1 MTDEAGRAR
10 GILLVI
16 SSPSGAGKTTL
27 AHLLAEQERLEF
39 SVSYTT
45 RAPRAGER
53 DGVDYKFVTE
63 DEFSRMVDR
72 NEFAEWAVVHG
83 ARYGTAIHTVNRA
96 LEDGK
101 DYLFDIDWQGGAQI
115 RRQWPEESVLV
126 FILPPSMAELE
137 RRLRRRATD
146 APEAIERRLAM
157 ATRELEHFARV
168 RLPGRQRQPRNRA
181 QGAVI
186 HICRGSLR
194 AGAARTLR
202 AGAARRGADEGAA
215 SQPMTEVQEICTQV
229 RGYDPA
235 ADTGL
240 IERSFAFAAERHA
253 GQKRRSGEPYVVHP
267 VGVARI
273 ISELRL
279 DVPSVCAGLL
289 HDCVEDTSATAED
302 IGRLFGTEIQFLV
315 EGVTKLGQIPWT
327 TREERQ
333 AENFRKMLLAM
344 ARDIRVILIK
354 LADRVDNM
362 RTLEHMP
369 RDKQERIARETLE
382 IYAPLANRL
391 GIQWMK
397 VELEDLAFQYLE
409 PDRVRAPGRARWP
422 RRPARARPTSPRSST
437 SCKTVL
443 AEAEIKAQISGRA
456 KHLWSIYQKMKKTGR
471 DVEQIYDVLAFRV
484 ITESVRDC
492 YAVLGV
498 VHSNWT
504 PVPGRFKDFIALP
517 KPNLYQSLH
526 TTVIGP
532 RAERM
537 EVQIR
542 TQEMHRIA
550 EQGIAAHWKYKEQ
563 KTPGADD
570 GKAFAWLRQLME
582 WQRDLKDPTEFIE
595 TVKIDLFQDEV
606 FVFTPKGDV
615 KALPKG
621 STPIDLAYAIHS
633 QVGEHCSGA
642 RVNGLIVPLR
652 YALRNGDTVE
662 ILASANQ
669 KPSKDWLKFVVTS
682 RANTKIRHYIRMEQ
696 RERSRQMGR
705 DLLGRE
711 LRKQDASLATAERD
725 GLLDAAAQRLRLGT
739 ADDLLVAVGYGK
751 VSPEHAADA
760 VLVDRVVDGT
770 PRRPRRRPS
779 SPPPRAARSPSA
791 RSAASRCRA
800 RPTSWSSSPSAAA
813 RSRATR
819 SSASSAAATASSSTR
834 ASARRRSTS
843 IPLRRVDVAW
853 DDESKTL
860 RPVAV
865 QVTCSDR
872 PGLLAAI
879 SKSFTEHGVNISQA
893 KCRTTEDGRA
903 VNTFQVTVGHL
914 DQLKT
919 VLRSLE
925 TIQGVVSATRL

>member
-1 MTDEAGRAR
+1 M
-10 GILLVI
+10 
-16 SSPSGAGKTTL
+16 SG
-27 AHLLAEQERLEF
+27 
-39 SVSYTT
+39 
-45 RAPRAGER
+45 
-53 DGVDYKFVTE
+53 
-63 DEFSRMVDR
+63 
-72 NEFAEWAVVHG
+72 
-83 ARYGTAIHTVNRA
+83 
-96 LEDGK
+96 
-101 DYLFDIDWQGGAQI
+101 
-115 RRQWPEESVLV
+115 
-126 FILPPSMAELE
+126 
-137 RRLRRRATD
+137 
-146 APEAIERRLAM
+146 
-157 ATRELEHFARV
+157 
-168 RLPGRQRQPRNRA
+168 
-181 QGAVI
+181 
-186 HICRGSLR
+186 
-194 AGAARTLR
+194 
-202 AGAARRGADEGAA
+202 
-215 SQPMTEVQEICTQV
+215 VQEILASV
-229 RGYDPA
+229 RAYDAA

-253 GQKRRSGEPYVVHP
+253 GQKRRSGDPYVVHP

-315 EGVTKLGQIPWT
+315 EGVTKLGQIAWT

-362 RTLEHMP
+362 RTLAHMP
-369 RDKQERIARETLE
+369 RDKQERISRETRE

-397 VELEDLAFQYLE
+397 AELEDLAFRYLE
-409 PDRVRAPGRARWP
+409 PEDYSALISRLSETAVSREQYIAEVVDRLNAALV
-422 RRPARARPTSPRSST
+422 
-437 SCKTVL
+437 
-443 AEAEIKAQISGRA
+443 EAEIKAAVSGRA
-456 KHLWSIYQKMKKTGR
+456 KHLWSIQQKMKRSGR
-471 DVEQIYDVLAFRV
+471 DVEQIYDVIAFRV

-492 YAVLGV
+492 YGVLGV

-532 RAERM
+532 RAERI
-537 EVQIR
+537 EIQIR

-550 EQGIAAHWKYKEQ
+550 DQGIAAHWQYKEGGE
-563 KTPGADD
+563 KTRSAAD

-621 STPIDLAYAIHS
+621 ATPIDLAYSIHTA
-633 QVGEHCSGA
+633 VGEHCSGA

-662 ILASANQ
+662 ILTSTNQ
-669 KPSKDWLKFVVTS
+669 KPSKDWLKFVATS
-682 RANTKIRHYIRMEQ
+682 RAQTKIRHFIRMEQ
-696 RERSRQMGR
+696 RERSRQLGR

-711 LRKQDASLATAERD
+711 LRKQSFSLQTAERE
-725 GLLDAAAQRLRLGT
+725 GWLEAAAERLRLGN

-751 VSPEHAADA
+751 VNLAHAADA
-760 VLVDRVVDGT
+760 VLIDQSRAGADT
-770 PRRPRRRPS
+770 PAAPVAEVPPAARRPPVK
-779 SPPPRAARSPSA
+779 RSIAGVRVQGEADILVKFAKCCTPVPGDDIVGFI
-791 RSAASRCRA
+791 SRGHGVVIHKGGCPKA
-800 RPTSWSSSPSAAA
+800 LELDP
-813 RSRATR
+813 
-819 SSASSAAATASSSTR
+819 
-834 ASARRRSTS
+834 ARR
-843 IPLRRVDVAW
+843 LDVSW
-853 DDESKTL
+853 DEESKTL

-865 QVTCSDR
+865 QVTCTDR

-879 SKSFTEHGVNISQA
+879 SKTFTEQGVNISQA

-914 DQLKT
+914 EQLKT
-919 VLRSLE
+919 VLRSLGSIE
-925 TIQGVVSATRL
+925 GVVSATRL

>member
-1 MTDEAGRAR
+1 MTD
-10 GILLVI
+10 LVAANPI
-16 SSPSGAGKTTL
+16 HDICSSLSA
-27 AHLLAEQERLEF
+27 
-39 SVSYTT
+39 
-45 RAPRAGER
+45 
-53 DGVDYKFVTE
+53 
-63 DEFSRMVDR
+63 
-72 NEFAEWAVVHG
+72 
-83 ARYGTAIHTVNRA
+83 
-96 LEDGK
+96 
-101 DYLFDIDWQGGAQI
+101 
-115 RRQWPEESVLV
+115 
-126 FILPPSMAELE
+126 
-137 RRLRRRATD
+137 
-146 APEAIERRLAM
+146 
-157 ATRELEHFARV
+157 
-168 RLPGRQRQPRNRA
+168 
-181 QGAVI
+181 
-186 HICRGSLR
+186 
-194 AGAARTLR
+194 
-202 AGAARRGADEGAA
+202 
-215 SQPMTEVQEICTQV
+215 
-229 RGYDPA
+229 YDPA
-235 ADTGL
+235 ADVGL
-240 IERSFAFAAERHA
+240 VQRCYAFAADRHA
-253 GQKRRSGEPYVVHP
+253 GQRRRSGEPYVVHP
-267 VGVARI
+267 LGVARTI
-273 ISELRL
+273 TDLRL
-279 DVPSVCAGLL
+279 DVASVCAGLL

-315 EGVTKLGQIPWT
+315 DGVTKLGQIPWT

-362 RTLEHMP
+362 RTLQHMP
-369 RDKQERIARETLE
+369 REKQERIARETRE

-397 VELEDLAFQYLE
+397 VELEDLSFRYLE
-409 PDRVRAPGRARWP
+409 PDEFQHLTSRMADTSESRAGYIQEVCEKLRA
-422 RRPARARPTSPRSST
+422 A
-437 SCKTVL
+437 L
-443 AEAEIKAQISGRA
+443 ADAEIPAQISGRA
-456 KHLWSIYQKMKKTGR
+456 KHLWSIFQKMKKTGR
-471 DVEQIYDVLAFRV
+471 DLEQIFDVIAFRA

-498 VHSNWT
+498 VHSSWT

-532 RAERM
+532 RADRM

-542 TQEMHRIA
+542 TQEMQRIA

-563 KTPGADD
+563 KAVGQED

-669 KPSKDWLKFVVTS
+669 KPSKDWMKFVVTS
-682 RANTKIRHYIRMEQ
+682 RAKTKIRHFIRQEQ
-696 RERSRQMGR
+696 RERSGHLGR

-711 LRKQDASLATAERD
+711 LRKRHSALASAERD
-725 GLLDAAAQRLRLGT
+725 GLLETAATRLRVGT
-739 ADDLLVAVGYGK
+739 AEDLLVAIGYGR

-760 VLVDRVVDGT
+760 VLVDHQGN
-770 PRRPRRRPS
+770 
-779 SPPPRAARSPSA
+779 AEGE
-791 RSAASRCRA
+791 SAAG
-800 RPTSWSSSPSAAA
+800 PSAAA
-813 RSRATR
+813 ELPAAPVRRAPAKRSIAGIRVQGEADILVKFAKCCSPVPGDSIVGFVSRGHGVVIHTR
-819 SSASSAAATASSSTR
+819 ECEKALDLDP
-834 ASARRRSTS
+834 
-843 IPLRRVDVAW
+843 IRRVDVAW
-853 DDESKTL
+853 DDETRTL

-865 QVTCSDR
+865 QVTCEDR
-872 PGLLAAI
+872 PGLLASI
-879 SKSFTEHGVNISQA
+879 SRTFTENGVNISQA
-893 KCRTTEDGRA
+893 KCRTTEDGRG

-914 DQLKT
+914 EQLKT
-919 VLRSLE
+919 VLRSLLGIE
-925 TIQGVVSATRL
+925 GVVSATRL

>member
-1 MTDEAGRAR
+1 M
-10 GILLVI
+10 
-16 SSPSGAGKTTL
+16 
-27 AHLLAEQERLEF
+27 
-39 SVSYTT
+39 
-45 RAPRAGER
+45 
-53 DGVDYKFVTE
+53 
-63 DEFSRMVDR
+63 
-72 NEFAEWAVVHG
+72 
-83 ARYGTAIHTVNRA
+83 
-96 LEDGK
+96 
-101 DYLFDIDWQGGAQI
+101 ID
-115 RRQWPEESVLV
+115 
-126 FILPPSMAELE
+126 
-137 RRLRRRATD
+137 
-146 APEAIERRLAM
+146 
-157 ATRELEHFARV
+157 
-168 RLPGRQRQPRNRA
+168 
-181 QGAVI
+181 
-186 HICRGSLR
+186 
-194 AGAARTLR
+194 
-202 AGAARRGADEGAA
+202 
-215 SQPMTEVQEICTQV
+215 VQEICTSV
-229 RGYDPA
+229 SGYDPA
-235 ADTGL
+235 ADLGL
-240 IERSFAFAAERHA
+240 IQRSYEFAADRHA
-253 GQKRRSGEPYVVHP
+253 GQRRRSGDPYVVHP

-273 ISELRL
+273 ISQLRL
-279 DVPSVCAGLL
+279 DVPSICAGLL

-315 EGVTKLGQIPWT
+315 EGVTKLGQIPWN

-362 RTLEHMP
+362 RTLQFMP
-369 RDKQERIARETLE
+369 RDKQERIGRETRE
-382 IYAPLANRL
+382 IYAPLSNRL

-397 VELEDLAFQYLE
+397 VELEDLCFQYLE
-409 PDRVRAPGRARWP
+409 PDEFRGLSGRMADTAESRQTYIDEVC
-422 RRPARARPTSPRSST
+422 AKLHAA
-437 SCKTVL
+437 L
-443 AEAEIKAQISGRA
+443 AEEEITANISGRA
-456 KHLWSIYQKMKKTGR
+456 KHLWSIFQKIKKTGR
-471 DVEQIYDVLAFRV
+471 DLDQIFDLIAFRV
-484 ITESVRDC
+484 LTESVRDC

-532 RAERM
+532 RADRM

-542 TQEMHRIA
+542 TQDMHRTA
-550 EQGIAAHWKYKEQ
+550 EQGIAAHWKYKERGGGHLN
-563 KTPGADD
+563 KELNDED

-662 ILASANQ
+662 ILTSTNQ

-682 RANTKIRHYIRMEQ
+682 RAKTKIRHHIRMEQ

-705 DLLGRE
+705 DLLARE
-711 LRKQDASLATAERD
+711 LRKRKDYALNTAERE
-725 GLLDAAAQRLRLGT
+725 GLLDEAAARLKVGN
-739 ADDLLVAVGYGK
+739 ADDLLVALGYGK
-751 VSPEHAADA
+751 ITPEQAVDA
-760 VLVDRVVDGT
+760 VLPDDQEQDGT
-770 PRRPRRRPS
+770 PEPEAVPQPVKRPK
-779 SPPPRAARSPSA
+779 RSVAGIRVQGEADIVVKFAKCCTPVPGDSIIGFI
-791 RSAASRCRA
+791 SRGHGVVIH
-800 RPTSWSSSPSAAA
+800 
-813 RSRATR
+813 TR
-819 SSASSAAATASSSTR
+819 DCSKALDLD
-834 ASARRRSTS
+834 
-843 IPLRRVDVAW
+843 PVRRVDVAW

-860 RPVAV
+860 RPVAI
-865 QVTCSDR
+865 QVSCEDR
-872 PGLLAAI
+872 PGLLASI

-914 DQLKT
+914 DQLRT
-919 VLRSLE
+919 VLRS
-925 TIQGVVSATRL
+925 IQQIKGVVTAVRI